1 MTHFLKRLPP
11 LNTLVVFEAAYR
23 LQSFSRAADE
33 VFLSQ
38 ASVSRQLK
46 QLETNLGV
54 KLFIRQR
61 HDVRPTKEGDLL
73 ASSVYL
79 TLNELASTA
88 QLLRQSRTKANSFTI
103 FSDISLGRHLIAPH
117 LDDFQRRFPELKFRL
132 ISTYDPIETVNE
144 DFDVGFQIG
153 RWAQDRF
160 DIEALADDA
169 VFPVCS
175 AEFAL
180 RLPEEIDAIELS
192 KQPLLHL
199 EDVGRDWIN
208 WRSFLAHFRVRKPKP
223 LDGMAF
229 TSYQVCLDAAEKG
242 EGIALGW
249 FRSVKPQLD
258 EGKLVR
264 IKGMTIEIPESIN
277 VYRRKLVKPNP
288 IVDQFV
294 ETIRSG
300 IEPID

>member
-1 MTHFLKRLPP
+1 MANFLKRLPP

-23 LQSFSRAADE
+23 LRSFSRAADE

-38 ASVSRQLK
+38 ASISRQIK

-54 KLFIRQR
+54 KLFVRQR
-61 HDVRPTKEGDLL
+61 HDVMPTQDGDLL
-73 ASSVYL
+73 ANSVYL
-79 TLNELASTA
+79 TLSELATTA
-88 QLLRQSRTKANSFTI
+88 DQLRQTRNKANSFTI

-117 LDDFQRRFPELKFRL
+117 LDEFQRRFPQVKFRL
-132 ISTYDPIETVNE
+132 ISSYDPIETINE

-153 RWAQDRF
+153 RWAPDRF

-175 AEFAL
+175 AQFAL
-180 RLPEEIDAIELS
+180 KLSPDVDAVELS

-208 WRSFLAHFRVRKPKP
+208 WRSFLTHFRVRRPKP
-223 LDGMAF
+223 MDGLVF
-229 TSYQVCLDAAEKG
+229 TSYQVCLDAAENS

-264 IKGMTIEIPESIN
+264 IPGMTIHIPESIN
-277 VYRRKLVKPNP
+277 VYRRKLAKPNP
-288 IVDQFV
+288 IADSFV
-294 ETIRSG
+294 EKIRKA
-300 IEPID
+300 IEPIT